1 MSLTTTDSIQLQMQN
16 LVPAHEYKVEFKI
29 NNPSNNSLVAYLDKY
44 LVTFSAASTKQNIFV
59 LLTKD
64 ADLPIVTLEVTTTNL
79 TDNKIGSSSMI
90 IQCPDFTGCDA
101 SYLPLSI
108 NS

>member
-1 MSLTTTDSIQLQMQN
+1 MSFTTTDSIQLQMQN
-16 LVPAHEYKVEFKI
+16 LIPAHDYKVEFKI
-29 NNPSNNSLVAYLDKY
+29 NNPPNNNLMASLDRY
-44 LVTFSAASTKQNIFV
+44 LVTFNAASTKQNVFV

-64 ADLPIVTLEVTTTNL
+64 SDLPIVTLEVTTTDL
-79 TDNKIGSSSMI
+79 TDNKVGSSSMI
-90 IQCPDFTGCDA
+90 IQCQDFTGCDA